1 MIKYN
6 QYFHQR
12 HIFIKIVKSILIIM
26 SMGNSKQPHM
36 EKLRFMVLIVDDHI
50 SISMPKLNDED
61 CFPPVT
67 ELEDDEYEEYPG
79 DDEPPEYLSDD

>member
-26 SMGNSKQPHM
+26 SMAESNQPHT
-36 EKLRFMVLIVDDHI
+36 ENLRFMVLMVDYQI
-50 SISMPKLNDED
+50 RMSMSDLNSED
-61 CFPPVT
+61 YLPPVT
-67 ELEDDEYEEYPG
+67 ELED
-79 DDEPPEYLSDD
+79 S